1 MGHAAGTL
9 AGGRVATGSGGADG
23 AGAHAPKR
31 IMPSSHKRA
40 DDETWAMDFLV
51 LVDRCMGSVEI

>member
-1 MGHAAGTL
+1 
-9 AGGRVATGSGGADG
+9 VATGSGGADG

-40 DDETWAMDFLV
+40 DDETRSMDFLV
-51 LVDRCMGSVEI
+51 LVDRCMGSMEI